1 MGCIKLIIFKAR
13 GVVFSAKGR
22 GLLCQGSSVFWRG
35 KFQVPGHRK
44 LDLGWGDSSLLAFFF
59 GFFGAKNAI
68 QIGII
73 FFAVV
78 LQKFVSMAPKKRRAK
93 KAAPKRRRSRRKSA
107 KKAAPKRRRRR
118 SAKKGK
124 KKTAKRRRSRR
135 KKKAADDA

>member
-1 MGCIKLIIFKAR
+1 MPLKLYCS
-13 GVVFSAKGR
+13 GVDQFAGKWSFRRSFLKGVR
-22 GLLCQGSSVFWRG
+22 LVCFLSVHFG
-35 KFQVPGHRK
+35 VPGHRQLK
-44 LDLGWGDSSLLAFFF
+44 LGYRDGGLWVCIDFILAWLS
-59 GFFGAKNAI
+59 
-68 QIGII
+68 
-73 FFAVV
+73 

-107 KKAAPKRRRRR
+107 KKAAPKRRRRK

>member
-1 MGCIKLIIFKAR
+1 MAGLFQFEKYVGLGKLIAR
-13 GVVFSAKGR
+13 RF
-22 GLLCQGSSVFWRG
+22 FWTVEG
-35 KFQVPGHRK
+35 NS
-44 LDLGWGDSSLLAFFF
+44 DSSF
-59 GFFGAKNAI
+59 GLIKNSLI
-68 QIGII
+68 C
-73 FFAVV
+73 VTL

-107 KKAAPKRRRRR
+107 KKAAPKRRRRK